1 MAVFPPVYHSGCG
14 NIWIW
19 NGGDMDMPI
28 EARQLPQIIAN
39 LCGSWDASE
48 IFYCLIMQ
56 MRMSLTDEEA
66 ISGGESS
73 GRRISGS
80 YIYAWVYGQV
90 DRPTIRYA
98 GRRKTA
104 LKLRQD
110 LPEFDNCGN
119 ADNLFL
125 TARPLDLR
133 PFPPLNP
140 REPAPNC
147 WPGQKDSSGLVLFLS
162 RALSSIDNWIKSLG
176 AKKISR

>member
-1 MAVFPPVYHSGCG
+1 MVGIWLCRSRRDNCRKLSQICAVRGMQAKYFIASLCKCEWLSPMKRRSA
-14 NIWIW
+14 
-19 NGGDMDMPI
+19 GGGKAAED
-28 EARQLPQIIAN
+28 
-39 LCGSWDASE
+39 GSA
-48 IFYCLIMQ
+48 
-56 MRMSLTDEEA
+56 A
-66 ISGGESS
+66 H
-73 GRRISGS
+73 
-80 YIYAWVYGQV
+80 IYAWVYGQV

-147 WPGQKDSSGLVLFLS
+147 WPGQKDSGGLVLFLS